1 MSLFTPPFCPYAAC
15 SNHQNP
21 VGRWW
26 SRNGFHVTKAFG
38 IVRRFVCTQC
48 GKSFSVQTFSV
59 QYYAKRR
66 IDLVELERLS
76 CSSMSLRA
84 LSRHLGCTCDTV
96 QNRIDRLS
104 RQGVALHAALRNMVD
119 PHEYVCFDGFVSF
132 DRSQYFPNDIGISI
146 TSGSRFVLGLTH
158 ATTRRAGAM
167 REEQKERRDRLYQ
180 GLVFERKAIE
190 RSFTQHLDRLARER
204 PPEPRRPLVVITDE
218 KVEYGR
224 AFERHA
230 LFVDQ
235 DEDHRAVH
243 ATVSSKQPRTVWN
256 PLFASNY
263 IDREIRK
270 DRADQRRETTCFA
283 RDGANGMAR
292 LSVYAVYHN
301 YAKRFLIK
309 AHKGED
315 RTHAE
320 VAGVT
325 RAAIGKGRKA
335 FFGIRAFLTRLN
347 LDGMDEAIWKKAI
360 YRPERGRVEGGR
372 LPRFAFA

>member
-1 MSLFTPPFCPYAAC
+1 VYTPLFCPHAAC
-15 SNHQNP
+15 TNHLHP

-26 SRNGFHVTKAFG
+26 SRDGFHETKAFG
-38 IVRRFVCTQC
+38 IVRRFVCKQC

-59 QYYAKRR
+59 HYYAKRR
-66 IDLVELERLS
+66 IDLVQLERLS
-76 CSSMSLRA
+76 CSGMSLRA

-104 RQGVALHAALRNMVD
+104 RQGVALHAALRIRAD
-119 PHEYVCFDGFVSF
+119 HHEDVCFDGFVSF

-146 TSGSRFVLGLTH
+146 SSRSRFVLGLTH

-167 REEQKERRDRLYQ
+167 REAQKERRDLLYR
-180 GLVFERKAIE
+180 GLAFERKAVE
-190 RSFTQHLDRLARER
+190 RSFAQHLDRLARER
-204 PPEPRRPLVVITDE
+204 APLPRRPLVIITDE
-218 KVEYGR
+218 KAEYRR
-224 AFERHA
+224 AFARHA

-235 DEDHRAVH
+235 DGDHRAVH
-243 ATVSSKQPRTVWN
+243 ATVSSKQPRTVRN

-263 IDREIRK
+263 FDREIRK

-283 RDGANGMAR
+283 RDGANGLSR

-309 AHKGED
+309 ARKGEE

-320 VAGVT
+320 VAGIERTLVEE
-325 RAAIGKGRKA
+325 GRKE
-335 FFGIRAFLTRLN
+335 FFGMRAFLTRLA

-360 YRPERGRVEGGR
+360 YRPERGKVAGGR
-372 LPRFAFA
+372 LPQFALA